1 MGGSFFVFT
10 KKKRRR
16 TDDEKRNLNL
26 QNLQISLLSLNLFY
40 TQQQQTK
47 PKHTKRIDLLSRSI
61 KSALSRLK
69 V

>member
-10 KKKRRR
+10 KKKRR
-16 TDDEKRNLNL
+16 TDEKRNLNL

>member
-1 MGGSFFVFT
+1 MGVSFFVFT
-10 KKKRRR
+10 KKKRR
-16 TDDEKRNLNL
+16 TDEKRNLNL

-40 TQQQQTK
+40 TQQQTK

>member
-10 KKKRRR
+10 KKKRR
-16 TDDEKRNLNL
+16 TDEKRNLNL
-26 QNLQISLLSLNLFY
+26 QICKFLFLNLFY
-40 TQQQQTK
+40 TQQHK

-61 KSALSRLK
+61 GFAR